1 MAQAINRD
9 VFESLPV
16 KKAVGSFV
24 IPAMISTVI
33 TIIYSLADTIFVGM
47 LGNPFQVAA
56 MSVVFP
62 IHQILNAFANL
73 FGIGTNAVMA
83 RALGE
88 KNYGRVSRASSIGLW
103 SSLVFMAFICF
114 LMSVFMPTVLRA
126 AGGSEATTPYATD
139 YLRWIFVYGGIP
151 TVASVVMCNLLRAEG
166 QAKKASFGLMLGGI
180 LNCVFDPI
188 FIFAFKLEVVG
199 AAMAT
204 AICNCISLAYFLIT
218 YSKIRTVSFIC
229 LDPLKFR
236 FEPKILGD
244 IALTGLPAFAIPVL
258 GATGNLVQN
267 QLIVSYSDLALAAF
281 GITLKI
287 SFIGVNCIHG
297 MSQGILPLVSYNY
310 GAKNYKR
317 VREVNAFTIKIMLCI
332 LVCLLILCEALPQM
346 FMRIFI
352 SDAETIAYGCTIMRV
367 YLISLPFMSII
378 LMTSTLCQAVGKW
391 QYSLLLLGCRQI
403 FFNIPLMIIFNK
415 YLWPLYGTVMGQ
427 PCCDFI
433 CMFIAILIYRKIFVR
448 SMVEQ

>member
-1 MAQAINRD
+1 MAQAINRE

-33 TIIYSLADTIFVGM
+33 TIIYSLADTVFVGM
-47 LGNPFQVAA
+47 LGDPIQVAA

-88 KNYGRVSRASSIGLW
+88 KDYDRVSRASSLGLW
-103 SSLVFMAFICF
+103 SSVVFMTLICF
-114 LMSVFMPTVLRA
+114 LMSVFMPTVLRL
-126 AGGSEATTPYATD
+126 AGGSDATIPYASG
-139 YLRWIFVYGGIP
+139 YLRWIFVFGGIP

-204 AICNCISLAYFLIT
+204 AVCNCIALIYFLII
-218 YSKIRTVSFIC
+218 YGRLRSESLIC
-229 LDPLKFR
+229 LSPVKYAPSVKL
-236 FEPKILGD
+236 LGT
-244 IALTGLPAFAIPVL
+244 IALTGLPSFILPVL
-258 GATGNLVQN
+258 GATGNFIQN
-267 QLIVSYSDLALAAF
+267 LLIASYSDIALAAF
-281 GITLKI
+281 GITLKVA
-287 SFIGVNCIHG
+287 FIGINCVHG
-297 MSQGILPLVSYNY
+297 MSQGILPLVSYNF
-310 GAKNYKR
+310 GAKNYSR
-317 VREVNAFTIKIMLCI
+317 VRAVNAYTIKLMVSILICI
-332 LVCLLILCEALPQM
+332 LILCEAVPQM

-352 SDAETIAYGCTIMRV
+352 DDAETITYGCTMIRL
-367 YLISLPFMSII
+367 YLISIPFMSII
-378 LMTSTLCQAVGKW
+378 LMTSTLCQAVGRW

-403 FFNIPLMIIFNK
+403 FFNIPFMITLNK
-415 YLWPLYGTVMGQ
+415 FVWPLYGVVMGQ
-427 PCCDFI
+427 PCCDFLVL
-433 CMFIAILIYRKIFVR
+433 FLAILIYRKVFVKAIK
-448 SMVEQ
+448 E